1 MQSLVIIMVKMINL
15 KFIIKFYLN
24 SLETKKYVKY
34 KNYVNPEQW
43 EYKKIKQNKKQ
54 QIKRINF

>member
-34 KNYVNPEQW
+34 KNYVNPEQ
-43 EYKKIKQNKKQ
+43 
-54 QIKRINF
+54 